1 VYRLRRFEAKSYV
14 AWEASCAV
22 TMWEY
27 IKVHLRN
34 LGHEEYVIYHKSFGQ
49 AYQLIMKVLTSF
61 ICVAACAQA
70 QLQTQ
75 NNTFNST
82 FTLTAAQIEAANLSS
97 ATAHDVEIALR
108 TERTN
113 NAGYLTQDD
122 PFYRLPANLL
132 FSDLP
137 PSGSILKVEEHSNNS
152 LYTIPPTLSLSRF
165 LYVSET
171 LNGSKVPASA
181 YVLWPFTP
189 RRNRKS
195 KSTSPDV
202 YETIGQAHGT
212 SGQATACAPSG
223 LRNLWDDFHG
233 PFAAALAG
241 FAVVATDY
249 VGLGIPHIDS
259 PYFVLPSQANDV
271 FHAVAAAQKH
281 WSTQLSKDFVIMGQS
296 QGGGTTWAGAQ
307 RQAQR
312 PVDGYLGT
320 VAASPFTD
328 VLADI
333 AGQNSGQ
340 VNARVAGIAQGLKGV
355 RDNFTLSEWL
365 TDTGVARTKLMLE
378 LQACGSV
385 AGHLFSPAKGI
396 QFLKPGWNETESAT
410 WWNNI
415 TSNGERPF
423 AGPMLVLQGDK
434 DGNAIEKVTTA
445 AVKATCEMFPQS
457 KLQYSMY
464 EGVTHSPIM
473 FAAHNEWINWISD
486 RFDGVELESGCK
498 LETVQ
503 AGRGADNTIKDQN
516 WFIEY
521 DLY

>member
-1 VYRLRRFEAKSYV
+1 
-14 AWEASCAV
+14 
-22 TMWEY
+22 
-27 IKVHLRN
+27 
-34 LGHEEYVIYHKSFGQ
+34 
-49 AYQLIMKVLTSF
+49 MKVLTSF
-61 ICVAACAQA
+61 TCFAACAQA
-70 QLQTQ
+70 QLQAQ

-97 ATAHDVEIALR
+97 STAHDVETALR
-108 TERTN
+108 IERSN

-122 PFYRLPANLL
+122 PFYRLPANLS
-132 FSDLP
+132 FADLP

-171 LNGSKVPASA
+171 LNGSRVPASA

-189 RRNRKS
+189 RRNRN
-195 KSTSPDV
+195 STSAGV

-249 VGLGIPHIDS
+249 VGLGIPNINS
-259 PYFVLPSQANDV
+259 PYFVLPAQANDV
-271 FHAVAAAQKH
+271 FHAVAAAQQH
-281 WSTQLSKDFVIMGQS
+281 WSNQLSKEFVIVGQS

-307 RQAQR
+307 RQKKR
-312 PVDGYLGT
+312 PVDGYLGA

-328 VLADI
+328 VLAAI
-333 AGQNSGQ
+333 SGQNAGQ
-340 VNARVAGIAQGLKGV
+340 VNARVAGIAQGLKSV

-365 TDTGVARTKLMLE
+365 TDAGVARTKLMLE
-378 LQACGSV
+378 IQACGSV
-385 AGHLFSPAKGI
+385 AGHLFSPAEGI

-410 WWNNI
+410 WWANI

-423 AGPMLVLQGDK
+423 AGPMLVVQGDE

-445 AVKATCEMFPQS
+445 AVNKTCEMFPQS
-457 KLQYSMY
+457 QVQYSLY
-464 EGVTHSPIM
+464 KGVTHAPVM
-473 FAAHNEWINWISD
+473 FAAHNEWINWISA
-486 RFDGVELESGCK
+486 RFDGVELEDGCK
-498 LETVQ
+498 KETIE
-503 AGRGADNTIKDQN
+503 AERGPKNTIKDQN
-516 WFIEY
+516 WFMAWDQY
-521 DLY
+521 